1 MSELLSKVYFPCLRL
16 RLLLVGLVVVLVYF
30 FLASLRRRCN
40 GYLFGLCDEARR
52 RDPREMCWKRSEGLI

>member
-1 MSELLSKVYFPCLRL
+1 M
-16 RLLLVGLVVVLVYF
+16 GLVVVGLVYF

-52 RDPREMCWKRSEGLI
+52 RDPREMCLKRSEGLI